1 MAALLSATAS
11 GFGQSVTTLQREGR
25 QLFED
30 GTFGGNGRT
39 CVTCH
44 SRNSGTVSIGDVNR
58 RLRRDPNDALFLQD
72 GSDDGQGNGV
82 TRILANAT
90 IRITLPLP
98 ANVSLAHRE
107 EDGSLTILPDRY
119 VTVNRGIPSTLN
131 TPALDPILMYD
142 GREPNLQSQAL
153 GAIHAHAQNTIEP
166 TARELELIAE
176 FQQTRSFFSSEGLRR
191 FAENGIVPEL
201 PRGNTPSQKR
211 GRRFFVETVMIP
223 FMPATGGHCAQ
234 CHSGPMLNE
243 ISGPEFQLQT
253 SLPRGARFQNILT
266 SEFNGGRLHDFNM
279 NPMQTFVFDT
289 PDGKVVVDSPDLGR
303 AGITGDPSVFPAFDQ
318 LNAFKI
324 SSLWGVPLTAPY
336 FHDNSARTLE
346 DVANHYQLFF
356 ETEFQNSG
364 GFIDQ
369 RLTDQDKQDI
379 VAFLRLL

>member
-1 MAALLSATAS
+1 
-11 GFGQSVTTLQREGR
+11 
-25 QLFED
+25 
-30 GTFGGNGRT
+30 
-39 CVTCH
+39 
-44 SRNSGTVSIGDVNR
+44 
-58 RLRRDPNDALFLQD
+58 
-72 GSDDGQGNGV
+72 
-82 TRILANAT
+82 
-90 IRITLPLP
+90 
-98 ANVSLAHRE
+98 
-107 EDGSLTILPDRY
+107 
-119 VTVNRGIPSTLN
+119 
-131 TPALDPILMYD
+131 
-142 GREPNLQSQAL
+142 
-153 GAIHAHAQNTIEP
+153 
-166 TARELELIAE
+166 
-176 FQQTRSFFSSEGLRR
+176 
-191 FAENGIVPEL
+191 
-201 PRGNTPSQKR
+201 
-211 GRRFFVETVMIP
+211 MIP

-266 SEFNGGRLHDFNM
+266 SEFNGGPLHDFNM

-303 AGITGDPSVFPAFDQ
+303 AGITGDPSVSPAFDQ

-369 RLTDQDKQDI
+369 RLTDQDKEDI